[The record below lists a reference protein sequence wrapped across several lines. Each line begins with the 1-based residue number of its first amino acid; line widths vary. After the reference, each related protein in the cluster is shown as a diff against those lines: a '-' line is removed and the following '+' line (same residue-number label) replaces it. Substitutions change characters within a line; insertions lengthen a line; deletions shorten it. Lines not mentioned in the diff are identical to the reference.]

1 MKVQSLSI
9 VVPGKCS
16 NNCHFCISKTR
27 KDNYPDIISGTSS
40 KGIEEAYVR
49 RLKFARKM
57 GVDNVIF
64 TGAGEPLQN
73 LPMITKLVSFIRLAN
88 GFNYMELQTSGIG
101 LNEQLLKHLRD
112 LGFSTI
118 SLSLSSLTTKE
129 NYEINRISR
138 KHAFD
143 IQALCKGIKE
153 KGLNLRIS
161 LNMNSLFNGVNPY
174 SLFSKL
180 ADLGA
185 DQVTFRKLY
194 APKGTPQYEWIKA
207 HEYTDFTILEEYIK
221 EYGNPLEKL
230 SFGLRK
236 YSVNGISTVLD
247 TDCML
252 KDETE
257 SSTYRYLILRPNCK
271 LYSRWD
277 DKGSLI
283 F

>member
-27 KDNYPDIISGTSS
+27 RDNYPDLLSGSSS

-49 RLKFARKM
+49 RLKFVKEL
-57 GVDNVIF
+57 GTDNVIF
-64 TGAGEPLQN
+64 TGSGEPLEN
-73 LPMITKLVSFIRLAN
+73 LSMIAKLVSFVRLAG
-88 GFNYMELQTSGIG
+88 GFNYMEVQTSGIG
-101 LNEQLLKHLRD
+101 MNEELIKRLRE

-129 NYEINRISR
+129 NYEINRIPR
-138 KHAFD
+138 DKAFD
-143 IQALCKGIKE
+143 MQALCHAIKD

-161 LNMNSLFNGVNPY
+161 LNMNSLFNGVDPY
-174 SLFSKL
+174 SIFSKL
-180 ADLGA
+180 NDLGA

-194 APKGTPQYEWIKA
+194 APEGTPQHTWIKA
-207 HEYTDFTILEEYIK
+207 HEYKNFDTLEKFIK
-221 EYGNPLEKL
+221 EYGNPLETL

-236 YSVNGISTVLD
+236 YSVDGISTVLD

-257 SSTYRYLILRPNCK
+257 YTSYRYLILRPNCK

-277 DKGSLI
+277 DRGSLI